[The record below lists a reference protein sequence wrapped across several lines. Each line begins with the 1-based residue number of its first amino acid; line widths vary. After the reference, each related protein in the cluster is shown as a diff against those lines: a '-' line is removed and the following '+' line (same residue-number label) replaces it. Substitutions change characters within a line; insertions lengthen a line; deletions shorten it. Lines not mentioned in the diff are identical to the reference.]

1 MKIVRETILK
11 VMFVISIFI
20 LGWFAG
26 NLFLN
31 LNTQIPL
38 PIQHNGKEIASPSD
52 WVKEEQ
58 IHVYSDRIIIDLKDA
73 EWASFSDTNSMDPLI
88 DETSNAIEII
98 PSSADDI
105 HVGDIVSYKTE
116 FADGIIIHRVV
127 DIGED
132 ELGKYFILRGDNNPV
147 NDPEKVRFS
156 QIQRVLVG
164 IIY

>member
-1 MKIVRETILK
+1 VRETILK

>member
-1 MKIVRETILK
+1 MRETILK